1 MGSGYVQ
8 GEWARALSGDEDVKV
23 ALSYMRIENKDSF
36 IYDAVGLYRGIS
48 ISFDAVEQNA
58 AASVQYTRRYSSDLR
73 MVLGTELRSER
84 IDSRAEF
91 DRAGSVETD
100 FARIFGNLEWRI
112 HPQWLLNAGAMLE
125 DSNAVDATLAP
136 RWMLNWTPLRGHTF
150 RAGSST
156 AFRTPS
162 AYENFADSAFY
173 DINGQYRMPF
183 VVGGEQLRPERIVA
197 RELGYLFYLAGRTLT
212 GDVRLFDEHIS
223 DGIGPTA
230 SNPKTFV
237 NSEDYRITGGELDLV
252 WRPHPAVRVGLSHAA
267 AEVQINQSLNV
278 DRAAFTTQYAVP
290 KTSDALSLMLNL
302 PGGYSASL
310 IYSQAERLALMSAV
324 GKTINIERTDVRLAK
339 NFRLGKSKAELA
351 LTVQNL
357 NNPYPDGDRKFY
369 FDSRAMVTLRVEN

>member
-1 MGSGYVQ
+1 
-8 GEWARALSGDEDVKV
+8 
-23 ALSYMRIENKDSF
+23 
-36 IYDAVGLYRGIS
+36 
-48 ISFDAVEQNA
+48 
-58 AASVQYTRRYSSDLR
+58 
-73 MVLGTELRSER
+73 
-84 IDSRAEF
+84 
-91 DRAGSVETD
+91 
-100 FARIFGNLEWRI
+100 
-112 HPQWLLNAGAMLE
+112 
-125 DSNAVDATLAP
+125 VDATLAP

-173 DINGQYRMPF
+173 DINGQNRLSAVF
-183 VVGGEQLRPERIVA
+183 GSGQLRPERIVA